1 MDKIIGFIGYG
12 NMGQAMVNSIIRE
25 NLVPIENIIVSK
37 KEITQKTIAGNK
49 HNIKIV
55 SNNVEVARQADILIL
70 AVKPFIFGKILEEIK
85 ENIKE
90 DAIVISIA
98 AGISL
103 SYLKKNLKENTKIV
117 RAMPNTPALVGEG
130 MTAYSLGC
138 VLNDKERSEIESIFD
153 SFGMSQVI
161 DEGLMDGVTSISSSS
176 PAYVYMMIEALADG
190 GVREGIPRHLAYTL
204 AAQAV
209 LGSAKMVLETGLHP
223 GELKDKVCSPGGVT
237 IEAVANLEKYG
248 FRSAIIEAVK
258 KCIDK
263 SKEIGKN

>member
-1 MDKIIGFIGYG
+1 MNKIIGFIGYG
-12 NMGQAMVNSIIRE
+12 NMGHALVNSIIRE
-25 NLVPIENIIVSK
+25 NLVPLENIIVSK
-37 KEITQKTIAGNK
+37 REITQKTIASNK
-49 HNIKIV
+49 HNIRIIAD
-55 SNNVEVARQADILIL
+55 NIEVAEKSDILIL
-70 AVKPFIFGKILEEIK
+70 AVKPLIFDDLLNEIK
-85 ENIKE
+85 NNIKK

-103 SYLKKNLKENTKIV
+103 SYLKNHLNEGTKIV

-130 MTAYSLGC
+130 MTAYSVGC
-138 VLNDKERSEIESIFD
+138 KLSDRELAEVESIFD

-161 DEGLMDGVTSISSSS
+161 DERLMDGVTSIASSS

-204 AAQAV
+204 ASQAV

-237 IEAVANLEKYG
+237 IEAVAKLEKNG

-258 KCIDK
+258 ECIDK
-263 SKEIGKN
+263 SKEIGKG